1 MVDVTDNVVR
11 AALASVEARA
21 AQHAEAYDWA
31 LGRLTSPP
39 VELLPPAQTLEGRM
53 ELQRI
58 WRQSQ
63 TLGPR
68 ILDRIVWGTIGEVNW
83 GGEGGEVDA
92 ALEAL
97 ELGQLAQRLLVD
109 LLVGGMA
116 AAWAYVD
123 ARTGRPRVSRLSGY
137 LQPLTDPDDVDRVVA
152 IYQAWQSADVRQ
164 RHRWNVRI
172 YDLEDA
178 TLREWLGV
186 RSPTSLA
193 APPVEYPNI
202 TPPRYAMLH
211 LGDDGLPQGPVAA
224 ALPVLKAELAQQ
236 MRIYRVAEQSAWPV
250 LAIRG
255 QINTAERGPSR
266 VLQLSDTGGAEYLR
280 PGDLSQL
287 EGLHDR
293 TLERLREDLSLP
305 GGFLGRQTPSGEALR
320 EANLKFVQACSSYA
334 RLLSRLLTGVVAD
347 YAALAGVRNPPQ
359 VSVIVNREFDRSQ
372 RIADVLALYR
382 EGLIPLSVAVNEI
395 SVYMPTW
402 SDEEVAAWIEKNER
416 TVTPDDLAR
425 VLGGGGNA

>member
-1 MVDVTDNVVR
+1 MIDVTDNVVR

-39 VELLPPAQTLEGRM
+39 VDLLPPVQTEEGRL
-53 ELQRI
+53 ELPRI

-63 TLGPR
+63 TFGPR
-68 ILDRIVWGTIGEVNW
+68 IIDRIIWGTIGEVNW
-83 GGEGGEVDA
+83 GGEGGKIDA
-92 ALEAL
+92 ELEAL
-97 ELGQLAQRLLVD
+97 QLDLMAQRLLVD
-109 LLVGGMA
+109 LLVGGIA
-116 AAWAYVD
+116 AVWAYVD
-123 ARTGRPRVSRLSGY
+123 ERTGRPRVSRLSGY

-152 IYQAWQSADVRQ
+152 IYQAWQSADVRSS
-164 RHRWNVRI
+164 RWHVRI
-172 YDLEDA
+172 YDLEEGV
-178 TLREWLGV
+178 LREWRDL
-186 RSPTSLA
+186 RTPTNLA
-193 APPVEYPNI
+193 APPAEYPGI
-202 TPPRYAMLH
+202 RPPSYRMLH
-211 LGDDGLPQGPVAA
+211 LGDDGLPQGPLMS

-236 MRIYRVAEQSAWPV
+236 MRITRVAEQSAWPV

-255 QINTAERGPSR
+255 QINPDHRGPAR
-266 VLQLSDTGGAEYLR
+266 VLQLSEQGSAEYLR

-334 RLLSRLLTGVVAD
+334 RLLSGLLTEVVTE
-347 YAALAGVRNPPQ
+347 YAGLAGLSNPPE
-359 VSVIVNREFDRSQ
+359 VSVLINREFDRAE
-372 RIADVLALYR
+372 RIGSVLELYR

-395 SVYMPTW
+395 SVYLPTW
-402 SDEEVAAWIEKNER
+402 SDEEAADWIAQNER
-416 TVTPDDLAR
+416 KLTPEDLAR
-425 VLGGGGNA
+425 ALGGGGNA